1 MNFSWQI
8 FWEYLWPPSALGMAA
23 IRNGLVVTIYMSIA
37 AEALGIAL
45 GTVLALMRISDH
57 LLPRT
62 ISITYST
69 YIRGTPLL
77 VQLAVIYFGTSGLGL
92 YRFPDAN
99 IGEFVIP
106 GAVQAGIIG
115 LAVNEAAYMSE
126 IVRAG
131 ILSID
136 SGQMEAARAI
146 GMTWRVA
153 MRRTILPQA
162 VRIILPP
169 LGNQFNGMIKTT
181 SLVFTLGA
189 TELFNAYQQANSL
202 LFRPMELY
210 LAVSFYYLALTLVW
224 NGIQSRL
231 ERTHKLEKD
240 VSVQHER
247 LWAASRKPGD
257 VGS

>member
-1 MNFSWQI
+1 MEFNWQI
-8 FWEYLWPPSALGMAA
+8 LWEYTWPPSALGIAA
-23 IRNGLVVTIYMSIA
+23 IRTGLMVTIYLSIVS
-37 AEALGIAL
+37 EALGVML
-45 GTVLALMRISDH
+45 GGVLALMRISDH

-115 LAVNEAAYMSE
+115 LALNEAAYMSE

-169 LGNQFNGMIKTT
+169 LGNQFNDMMKRTT
-181 SLVFTLGA
+181 LVFTLGA

-210 LAVSFYYLALTLVW
+210 LAVSLYYLALTLIW
-224 NGIQSRL
+224 TGIMAWLEKRQQL
-231 ERTHKLEKD
+231 ERD
-240 VSVQHER
+240 VSVRHEQ
-247 LWAASRKPGD
+247 LWAASIKRG
-257 VGS
+257 GMGI